1 MQGTSADLAKQEANP
16 AQPVPAETPAGSLIS
31 LLAGASRLTDLLP
44 YLHQH
49 ALDVT
54 GGTCSLL
61 LEFNPRNGVLQATS
75 GFGLDELRTDPWS
88 AGPGAGKPLDSPAQR
103 NGKR

>member
-1 MQGTSADLAKQEANP
+1 MSRDTRTRRLTRPDAGGVSAKTRVD
-16 AQPVPAETPAGSLIS
+16 AETPAGSLIS

-88 AGPGAGKPLDSPAQR
+88 AGPGES
-103 NGKR
+103 